1 MSARYSYDSELA
13 SLVAALIRMGAAATG
28 AIDKAMEAFRTHDRD
43 LARQVMRGD
52 DAINAM
58 ERDIEQMCLTLL
70 LRQQP
75 VAGDL
80 RRVSAAIKM
89 ITDIERIGDAAADI
103 ADISRHIE
111 HEGMPPVAED
121 IEGMAEE
128 AQKMVIDAINA
139 YASSDLALARQVME
153 RDDKVDQC
161 FASIR
166 SELAALIAQDPRHAA
181 AALDYLMVAKYLE
194 RLGDHAVNICEWVEF
209 VSTGVHNSAENIR

>member
-28 AIDKAMEAFRTHDRD
+28 AIAKAIDAFRTHDCA
-43 LARQVMRGD
+43 LAREVMRGD

-103 ADISRHIE
+103 ADISRHID
-111 HEGMPPVAED
+111 HEGMPPVAD
-121 IEGMAEE
+121 AIEQMAAL
-128 AQKMVIDAINA
+128 AQEMVVDSINA
-139 YASSDLALARQVME
+139 YASSDLTLAHQVMA
-153 RDDKVDQC
+153 RDDEVDRC
-161 FASIR
+161 FSQIR
-166 SELAALIAQDPRHAA
+166 SELAGLIARDTQHAA
-181 AALDYLMVAKYLE
+181 VALDYLMVAKYLE
-194 RLGDHAVNICEWVEF
+194 RLGDHAVNICEWIEF
-209 VSTGVHNSAENIR
+209 VSTGVHNSTENIR